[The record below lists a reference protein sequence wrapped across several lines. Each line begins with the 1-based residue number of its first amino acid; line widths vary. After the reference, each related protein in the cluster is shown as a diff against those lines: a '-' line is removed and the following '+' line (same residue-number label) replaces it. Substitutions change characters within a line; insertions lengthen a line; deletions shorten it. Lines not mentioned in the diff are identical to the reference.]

1 MLPTSSWLKVNGPAI
16 YKSQPWE
23 YQNDTLTGSVWYTAT
38 KGSSNRRSNFRTIFA
53 TVLDYPYKTNSVRL
67 GAFSNQVT
75 NIAQITML
83 GYNTALKVSPQRPRV
98 GSCV

>member
-98 GSCV
+98 GLHF